1 MLGIPAPQ
9 LPAKVVAKLGLR
21 MGEVKRRQS
30 LEESH
35 TPLYSSPLSS
45 SYMTN
50 ASTRRI
56 SRLAALAAAILALAA
71 SGCKDITG
79 LPASLPVIS
88 DSGVVYAIN
97 GAPAGAPTAL
107 EMFTGTLLP
116 ADAGLLFDFAFDIDS
131 VGHVVI
137 LPQRVVANGLATTH
151 TVALRSD
158 TVAYES
164 LTRAPTGGYRADTA
178 LVTVPGRMV
187 LVQSTNPAACSTSL
201 TGTTI
206 FAKVIADVV
215 DPATRQLIVRYTIDP
230 NCGFRSFASGIPK
243 D

>member
-1 MLGIPAPQ
+1 MTLAP
-9 LPAKVVAKLGLR
+9 
-21 MGEVKRRQS
+21 
-30 LEESH
+30 
-35 TPLYSSPLSS
+35 
-45 SYMTN
+45 
-50 ASTRRI
+50 TRHPPH
-56 SRLAALAAAILALAA
+56 SRLAAIIAATVAIAVG
-71 SGCKDITG
+71 GCRDLTG

-116 ADAGLLFDFAFDIDS
+116 ADAAFLFDFAFDIDS

-151 TVALRSD
+151 TVALQAD
-158 TVAYES
+158 TIPYES
-164 LTRAPTGGYRADTA
+164 LIRAPAGGYRADTA
-178 LVTVPGRMV
+178 LVTVPGRMI
-187 LVQSTNPAACSTSL
+187 LVQSTNPTACSTSL

-215 DPATRQLIVRYTIDP
+215 DPATRQLIIRYTIDP
-230 NCGFRSFASGIPK
+230 NCGFRSFAPGIPK

>member
-1 MLGIPAPQ
+1 MTLAP
-9 LPAKVVAKLGLR
+9 
-21 MGEVKRRQS
+21 
-30 LEESH
+30 
-35 TPLYSSPLSS
+35 
-45 SYMTN
+45 
-50 ASTRRI
+50 TRRL
-56 SRLAALAAAILALAA
+56 SPSKLAALAAAVFAIAV
-71 SGCKDITG
+71 SGCRDLTG

-116 ADAGLLFDFAFDIDS
+116 ADAAFLFDIAFDIDS

-151 TVALRSD
+151 TVALRTD

-164 LTRAPTGGYRADTA
+164 LIRAPTGGYRADTA
-178 LVTVPGRMV
+178 LVTVPGRMI
-187 LVQSTNPAACSTSL
+187 LVQSTNPTACSTSI

-206 FAKVIADVV
+206 FAKIIADVV

-230 NCGFRSFASGIPK
+230 NCGFRSFQSGIPK